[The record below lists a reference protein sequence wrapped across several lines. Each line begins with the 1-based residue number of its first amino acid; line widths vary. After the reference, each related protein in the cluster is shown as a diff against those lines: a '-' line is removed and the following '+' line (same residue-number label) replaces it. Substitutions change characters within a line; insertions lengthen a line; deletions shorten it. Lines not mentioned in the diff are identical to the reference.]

1 MNETVLEH
9 PLVRDYLR
17 ALDSACAGLPAAQA
31 RELREQIAAHLDEAL
46 PPSAAD
52 DEVCAELTRLGT
64 PGALAA
70 EAAGPGSRPAV
81 RRLLSRLSRVRWWVW
96 TLIAAIVAAAVTAA
110 VFLSLM
116 LTAEPLLQG
125 GLSAWWFPQDRAREV
140 DTTAAGV
147 YQTTVPERYGQ
158 WQGFV
163 VGVENDSDWT
173 QTILGLDQNVEGMS
187 MQWSLDVGSGLYADE
202 GGSWTSQTRWDLPG
216 SIPPHSVRL
225 LRVLWVSDVCDGPGG
240 QTIITDL
247 SLRVRVGI
255 VARTEN
261 LQLGLAWALQGNK
274 ASDCGQNG

>member
-46 PPSAAD
+46 PPGAAD
-52 DEVCAELTRLGT
+52 AEVRAELTRPGT

-70 EAAGPGSRPAV
+70 EAAGPGSRPAG
-81 RRLLSRLSRVRWWVW
+81 RRL
-96 TLIAAIVAAAVTAA
+96 
-110 VFLSLM
+110 
-116 LTAEPLLQG
+116 
-125 GLSAWWFPQDRAREV
+125 
-140 DTTAAGV
+140 
-147 YQTTVPERYGQ
+147 
-158 WQGFV
+158 
-163 VGVENDSDWT
+163 
-173 QTILGLDQNVEGMS
+173 
-187 MQWSLDVGSGLYADE
+187 
-202 GGSWTSQTRWDLPG
+202 LPG

-225 LRVLWVSDVCDGPGG
+225 LRVCDGPGG

-255 VARTEN
+255 AARTEN
-261 LQLGLAWALQGNK
+261 LQPGLAWAPQDNK